1 MRALLEV
8 DSRPDPSIVVVYGRR
23 RVGKTELLEQT
34 YRERNILKF
43 EGLEEGGRARQM
55 EHALYQL
62 ARYANDTSIEKLRFT
77 RWLEFFDY
85 LGRFVEHGV
94 WTLYFEE
101 LQWLA
106 SYREDFISELKY
118 AWDNTLRRNPKLVVV
133 LCGSA
138 SSFMV
143 GKVLHS
149 KALYGRV
156 FKEINLRPFSLSEA
170 AEFIGRS
177 RSAFEGV
184 RKEAL

>member
-1 MRALLEV
+1 MIGRSEGDRTVLNPYKVIKNQDFHGRKEERRALLEV
-8 DSRPDPSIVVVYGRR
+8 DARPDASMVVVYGRR
-23 RVGKTELLEQT
+23 RVGKTELLEQS

-43 EGLEEGGRARQM
+43 EGLEDGSRARQIK
-55 EHALYQL
+55 HVLYQL
-62 ARYANDTSIEKLRFT
+62 ARYANDSSIEKLRFT

-85 LGRFVEHGV
+85 LGRFLEQGV

-106 SYREDFISELKY
+106 SYREDFISELKH
-118 AWDNTLRRNPKLVVV
+118 AWDNSLRRNPKLVVI

-149 KALYGRV
+149 QSLY
-156 FKEINLRPFSLSEA
+156 
-170 AEFIGRS
+170 
-177 RSAFEGV
+177 
-184 RKEAL
+184 